1 VLHRTQIP
9 LGFSCAVELGRW
21 EAGETYMREISAIV
35 FALSIWTCN
44 VVYSAPV
51 ELNTT
56 DINDLNKIAALREAE
71 MDKHSVQYLEAQI
84 ESPVCPVG
92 ALRRGLVCEGR
103 EKYTNSL

>member
-1 VLHRTQIP
+1 
-9 LGFSCAVELGRW
+9 
-21 EAGETYMREISAIV
+21 
-35 FALSIWTCN
+35 
-44 VVYSAPV
+44 VYSAPV

-92 ALRRGLVCEGR
+92 ALSVAVLFARDAKNIPNKSMTHSPFTTIVSALRAHHRHLTGGHAFR
-103 EKYTNSL
+103 H